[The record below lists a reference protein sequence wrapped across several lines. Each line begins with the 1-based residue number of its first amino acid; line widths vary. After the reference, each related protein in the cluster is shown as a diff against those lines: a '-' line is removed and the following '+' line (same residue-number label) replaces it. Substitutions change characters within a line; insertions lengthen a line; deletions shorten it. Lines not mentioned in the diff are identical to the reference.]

1 MALQQLP
8 MVLPSLILCAT
19 DYIIKVNQAFD
30 FKLLVKWV
38 YHLNRWTTCTFF
50 AMSMRMFNVGGGWGV
65 LQMSPSNEDAS
76 FAQWYGLGT
85 LSPRTCQVVHVL
97 DIYNFLS
104 NGNRLSPE
112 LAKPR
117 CFLCCMVT
125 SHVYF
130 WIFATRKGRVRFDP
144 ILLGIID
151 VAGYNSWTTDTQLLT
166 VVFSPV
172 RLNGVV
178 FARETHSNLTIR

>member
-1 MALQQLP
+1 
-8 MVLPSLILCAT
+8 
-19 DYIIKVNQAFD
+19 
-30 FKLLVKWV
+30 
-38 YHLNRWTTCTFF
+38 
-50 AMSMRMFNVGGGWGV
+50 MRIFNVGGEWSV

-85 LSPRTCQVVHVL
+85 LNPRTCQVVHVL

-130 WIFATRKGRVRFDP
+130 WIFATRKGRVR
-144 ILLGIID
+144 
-151 VAGYNSWTTDTQLLT
+151 
-166 VVFSPV
+166 
-172 RLNGVV
+172 
-178 FARETHSNLTIR
+178 SNLVGNHWCCWIQFVDYRHSTPDCTVLSCQVQWCCFCTWNAFQLDNSISNFEQVCVCVVNTFWNTRVCKIGQYRLIKTNIDMKLDMKLNKA